1 MLSETLRKELAR
13 YALSERLRALRWQK
27 KMGLVEMAGFCGIS
41 PALLSKIERQR
52 VVPTLQ
58 TLSKIAKACDTDL
71 NYFFPRPPKLLPT
84 VTRRHERLQFPEKPK
99 GKDLAYT
106 FECLNFQS
114 PEPKINCYLAE
125 FCAPEKVQSHL
136 HNGVEFIYVLS
147 GQLSITVVSD
157 EHILSQGDA
166 MYFDANLAHAYRRVG
181 KLQCRAIVVTF
192 PADASAM
199 MAGKKNLSRMSTRA
213 RSA

>member
-1 MLSETLRKELAR
+1 LLSETLRKELAR
-13 YALSERLRALRWQK
+13 YALSEKLRALRWQRK
-27 KMGLVEMAGFCGIS
+27 IGLVEMARFCGIS

-58 TLSKIAKACDTDL
+58 TLNKIARACDKDL
-71 NYFFPRPPKLLPT
+71 NYFFPRAPKLLPT
-84 VTRRHERLQFPEKPK
+84 VTRRGERLQFPETPK
-99 GKDLAYT
+99 GKNVAYT
-106 FECLNFQS
+106 FECLNFHAA
-114 PEPKINCYLAE
+114 EPKINCYLAE

-147 GQLSITVVSD
+147 GQLSITVVND
-157 EHILSQGDA
+157 EHTMDQGDA

-181 KLQCRAIVVTF
+181 KSQCRAMVVTF
-192 PADASAM
+192 PADASAV
-199 MAGKKNLSRMSTRA
+199 MAGKKTISRVSTRA